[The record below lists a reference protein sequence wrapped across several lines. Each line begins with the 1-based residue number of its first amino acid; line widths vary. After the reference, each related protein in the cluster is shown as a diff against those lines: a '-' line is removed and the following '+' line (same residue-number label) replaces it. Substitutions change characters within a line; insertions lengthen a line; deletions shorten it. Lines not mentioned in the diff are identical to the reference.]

1 MLKAHV
7 EEVNGSVMLV
17 LPSTIV
23 DRLGLSAG
31 SEVEIDVKDHTLLL
45 QSRTRRGRYSLDDL
59 LTQSDPSAFE
69 QTDEDREF
77 LNSPPVGRELI

>member
-1 MLKAHV
+1 MAKAHV
-7 EEVNGSVMLV
+7 EEFNGSVMLI

-31 SEVEIDVKDHTLLL
+31 SEVEIDVKDNTLLL

>member
-1 MLKAHV
+1 MAKAHV
-7 EEVNGSVMLV
+7 EEFNGSVMLI

-23 DRLGLSAG
+23 DRLRLSAG
-31 SEVEIDVKDHTLLL
+31 SEVEIDVKDETLLL
-45 QSRTRRGRYSLDDL
+45 RSRTRRGRYRLDDL
-59 LTQSDPSAFE
+59 LSQSDPSAFE